1 MRIYFDRELFEYYVL
16 GERII
21 GIRDEADVPR
31 VVGAVINALNC
42 DKS

>member
-1 MRIYFDRELFEYYVL
+1 MNERQSNPYKYYVL

-31 VVGAVINALNC
+31 VVDSVINALNC
-42 DKS
+42 SKS